1 MESVGILVV
10 SYGSRAASFVDAFS
24 RSSNYET
31 KLFIADK
38 QANPFNLERAEKH
51 AVIPDLNSE
60 KILDFAKANKDSID
74 FGIIGPEG
82 PIIAGTRD
90 LIEKETGIPLI
101 CPTKEFALE
110 ESKLQQRIL
119 LNECCP
125 EANPR
130 FKVFNKK
137 EDGPA
142 SEVKNKLYSWLDEL
156 NNEVAVKPDRPG
168 YGKGVGVW
176 GDHFQS
182 REELFQHFLTIYEH
196 DSVIIE
202 EKIDGEESSFQAF
215 CDGRN
220 IAVLPDTRDY
230 KRAFENDEGPNCYSE
245 DTEILTE
252 DGWKKFNKLDSNDK
266 AAVFE
271 PKTMASWFEKPKKI
285 YWMRY
290 DGKMIQFRNRNV
302 DLLVTPNH
310 RMLFQQRKGKKK
322 IFVTEAKDY
331 QGEHYIYQSSKW
343 QGNDPEFF
351 VLPEH
356 DYKFNRRFNELKIK
370 FKDWVRFLGIYL
382 SEGYTSKGKSAKR
395 VHICQAEN
403 SKHFSEF
410 KKILGKLPFKFRYE
424 KANNKFRI
432 NSTQL
437 ANYLGQFGN
446 SHQKYVPSY
455 IKNASVN
462 TIVEF
467 LKSFCLGDGDIHY
480 GQMRFHTSSRRMIDD
495 MQEMFVKTGF
505 SGTITIDKRNKMLN
519 PLNKKTYPARP
530 VYSIEMRKTNKTSI
544 RKGNVKYINYNGYVG
559 CVTVSTGFVI
569 VRRNNRVAISGNTG
583 GMGCYKDKEY
593 LPFMKQSDRE
603 KEIEI
608 VNKIF
613 KKLKGDGNPGLRGIP
628 LYVAFMHSAQG
639 PKILEINSRGGDPE
653 IQTIMPL
660 IQDDFVDV
668 CYKMIEGNLGG
679 LNLRQDSSVL
689 IYKVPPNYG
698 GYKEKFPAKVNESEA
713 GTPIDLSR
721 AKALSKKYGDNF
733 RIYPGSMEL
742 RDGSNYALGSRTACC
757 IGISDSV
764 EQARE
769 ISLDVT
775 NSIGGGALWYRNDI
789 ASREHIKRSVDHLE
803 KLRG

>member
-24 RSSNYET
+24 RSSNHET

-51 AVIPDLNSE
+51 VIIPDLNSE
-60 KILDFAKANKDSID
+60 KILDFAESNKNSID

-90 LIEKETGIPLI
+90 LIEKETEIPII

-182 REELFQHFLTIYEH
+182 REELFQHFMTIYEH

-215 CDGRN
+215 CDGKN
-220 IAVLPDTRDY
+220 LAVLPDTRDY
-230 KRAFENDEGPNCYSE
+230 KRAFENDEGPN
-245 DTEILTE
+245 
-252 DGWKKFNKLDSNDK
+252 
-266 AAVFE
+266 
-271 PKTMASWFEKPKKI
+271 
-285 YWMRY
+285 
-290 DGKMIQFRNRNV
+290 
-302 DLLVTPNH
+302 
-310 RMLFQQRKGKKK
+310 
-322 IFVTEAKDY
+322 
-331 QGEHYIYQSSKW
+331 
-343 QGNDPEFF
+343 
-351 VLPEH
+351 
-356 DYKFNRRFNELKIK
+356 
-370 FKDWVRFLGIYL
+370 
-382 SEGYTSKGKSAKR
+382 
-395 VHICQAEN
+395 
-403 SKHFSEF
+403 
-410 KKILGKLPFKFRYE
+410 
-424 KANNKFRI
+424 
-432 NSTQL
+432 
-437 ANYLGQFGN
+437 
-446 SHQKYVPSY
+446 
-455 IKNASVN
+455 
-462 TIVEF
+462 
-467 LKSFCLGDGDIHY
+467 
-480 GQMRFHTSSRRMIDD
+480 
-495 MQEMFVKTGF
+495 
-505 SGTITIDKRNKMLN
+505 
-519 PLNKKTYPARP
+519 
-530 VYSIEMRKTNKTSI
+530 
-544 RKGNVKYINYNGYVG
+544 
-559 CVTVSTGFVI
+559 
-569 VRRNNRVAISGNTG
+569 TG
-583 GMGCYKDKEY
+583 GMGCYKDKDY
-593 LPFMKQSDRE
+593 LPFMNSADRE

-608 VNKIF
+608 VNKFF

-653 IQTIMPL
+653 IQTVMPL
-660 IQDDFVDV
+660 LKDDFVDI
-668 CYKMIEGNLGG
+668 CYKMIEGNLGS
-679 LNLRQDSSVL
+679 LKLRPSSSVL

-698 GYKEKFPAKVNESEA
+698 GYKEKFPGRVPDNEA
-713 GTPIDLSR
+713 GTPVDLSR
-721 AKALSKKYGDNF
+721 AKALSEKYGDNF

-742 RDGSNYALGSRTACC
+742 RDGKNYALGSRTACC
-757 IGISDSV
+757 IGISETV

-769 ISLDVT
+769 ISLDVI
-775 NSIGGGALWYRNDI
+775 NSISGGALWYRNDI
-789 ASREHIKRSVDHLE
+789 ASKEHIQRSVEHMS
-803 KLRG
+803 KIR

>member
-1 MESVGILVV
+1 METVGILVV

-24 RSSNYET
+24 RSDNYET

-38 QANPFNLERAEKH
+38 QKNPFNLKRAEKH
-51 AVIPDLNSE
+51 VAIPDLSPE
-60 KILDFAKANKDSID
+60 KILNFVEDNKNSID

-90 LIEKETGIPLI
+90 LIEKETEIPII

-130 FKVFNKK
+130 FKVFNRK
-137 EDGPA
+137 EDGSA
-142 SEVKNKLYSWLDEL
+142 AEVKDKLYSWLDEL

-215 CDGRN
+215 CDGKN
-220 IAVLPDTRDY
+220 LAVLPDTRDY
-230 KRAFENDEGPNCYSE
+230 KRAFENDEGPN
-245 DTEILTE
+245 
-252 DGWKKFNKLDSNDK
+252 
-266 AAVFE
+266 
-271 PKTMASWFEKPKKI
+271 
-285 YWMRY
+285 
-290 DGKMIQFRNRNV
+290 
-302 DLLVTPNH
+302 
-310 RMLFQQRKGKKK
+310 
-322 IFVTEAKDY
+322 
-331 QGEHYIYQSSKW
+331 
-343 QGNDPEFF
+343 
-351 VLPEH
+351 
-356 DYKFNRRFNELKIK
+356 
-370 FKDWVRFLGIYL
+370 
-382 SEGYTSKGKSAKR
+382 
-395 VHICQAEN
+395 
-403 SKHFSEF
+403 
-410 KKILGKLPFKFRYE
+410 
-424 KANNKFRI
+424 
-432 NSTQL
+432 
-437 ANYLGQFGN
+437 
-446 SHQKYVPSY
+446 
-455 IKNASVN
+455 
-462 TIVEF
+462 
-467 LKSFCLGDGDIHY
+467 
-480 GQMRFHTSSRRMIDD
+480 
-495 MQEMFVKTGF
+495 
-505 SGTITIDKRNKMLN
+505 
-519 PLNKKTYPARP
+519 
-530 VYSIEMRKTNKTSI
+530 
-544 RKGNVKYINYNGYVG
+544 
-559 CVTVSTGFVI
+559 
-569 VRRNNRVAISGNTG
+569 TG

-593 LPFMKQSDRE
+593 LPFMKSADRE

-608 VNKIF
+608 VNKFF

-653 IQTIMPL
+653 IQTLMPL
-660 IQDDFVDV
+660 LKDDFVDV
-668 CYKMIEGNLGG
+668 CYKMIEGNLGS

-713 GTPIDLSR
+713 GTPVDLSG
-721 AKALSKKYGDNF
+721 AEALSEKYGDNF

-742 RDGSNYALGSRTACC
+742 RDGKNYALGSRTVCC

-769 ISLDVT
+769 ISLDVI

-789 ASREHIKRSVDHLE
+789 ASKEHIQRSVEHME
-803 KLRG
+803 RIR

>member
-1 MESVGILVV
+1 METVGILVV

-24 RSSNYET
+24 RSNNYET

-60 KILDFAKANKDSID
+60 KILDFVKSNKNSID

-90 LIEKETGIPLI
+90 LIEKETGIPVI

-119 LNECCP
+119 LKECCP

-137 EDGPA
+137 EDGSA
-142 SEVKNKLYSWLDEL
+142 AEVKDKLYSWLDEL

-215 CDGRN
+215 CDGKN
-220 IAVLPDTRDY
+220 LAVLPDTRDY
-230 KRAFENDEGPNCYSE
+230 KRAFENDEGPN
-245 DTEILTE
+245 
-252 DGWKKFNKLDSNDK
+252 
-266 AAVFE
+266 
-271 PKTMASWFEKPKKI
+271 
-285 YWMRY
+285 
-290 DGKMIQFRNRNV
+290 
-302 DLLVTPNH
+302 
-310 RMLFQQRKGKKK
+310 
-322 IFVTEAKDY
+322 
-331 QGEHYIYQSSKW
+331 
-343 QGNDPEFF
+343 
-351 VLPEH
+351 
-356 DYKFNRRFNELKIK
+356 
-370 FKDWVRFLGIYL
+370 
-382 SEGYTSKGKSAKR
+382 
-395 VHICQAEN
+395 
-403 SKHFSEF
+403 
-410 KKILGKLPFKFRYE
+410 
-424 KANNKFRI
+424 
-432 NSTQL
+432 
-437 ANYLGQFGN
+437 
-446 SHQKYVPSY
+446 
-455 IKNASVN
+455 
-462 TIVEF
+462 
-467 LKSFCLGDGDIHY
+467 
-480 GQMRFHTSSRRMIDD
+480 
-495 MQEMFVKTGF
+495 
-505 SGTITIDKRNKMLN
+505 
-519 PLNKKTYPARP
+519 
-530 VYSIEMRKTNKTSI
+530 
-544 RKGNVKYINYNGYVG
+544 
-559 CVTVSTGFVI
+559 
-569 VRRNNRVAISGNTG
+569 TG
-583 GMGCYKDKEY
+583 GMGCYKDKDY
-593 LPFMKQSDRE
+593 LPFMTQGERDKE
-603 KEIEI
+603 KEI
-608 VNKIF
+608 VDKFF

-660 IQDDFVDV
+660 LKDDFVDV
-668 CYKMIEGNLGG
+668 CYKMIEGNLGS

-698 GYKEKFPAKVNESEA
+698 GYNEKFLAKVNESEA

-721 AKALSKKYGDNF
+721 AKALSEKYGDNF

-742 RDGSNYALGSRTACC
+742 RDGKNYALGSRTACC
-757 IGISDSV
+757 IGIADSI
-764 EQARE
+764 EGARE

-789 ASREHIKRSVDHLE
+789 ASKEHIQRSVKHME
-803 KLRG
+803 KLRS